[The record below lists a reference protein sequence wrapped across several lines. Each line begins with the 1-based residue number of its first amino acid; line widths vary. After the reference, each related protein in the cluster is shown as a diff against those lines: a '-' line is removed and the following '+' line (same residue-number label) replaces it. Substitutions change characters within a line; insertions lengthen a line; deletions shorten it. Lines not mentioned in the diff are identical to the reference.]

1 MYWELG
7 SSVSI
12 VTSLRARPGSDS
24 LQGQGRDSFLFASA
38 CRSAHRPTQLLI
50 QWVPGS
56 VLYDAKS
63 PGRFTHHSHA
73 FGARVWN
80 TWSFTST
87 PHSLHGV
94 MLRRVF
100 IYMPV
105 EIKFLESAAHTL
117 FSFAVLRNENF

>member
-50 QWVPGS
+50 QWVPGT
-56 VLYDAKS
+56 LS
-63 PGRFTHHSHA
+63 PGVKRPGHEADHPPLFSTEVNMR
-73 FGARVWN
+73 GAVY
-80 TWSFTST
+80 
-87 PHSLHGV
+87 PL
-94 MLRRVF
+94 
-100 IYMPV
+100 
-105 EIKFLESAAHTL
+105 AHTSSWL
-117 FSFAVLRNENF
+117 GA